1 MYLSLRFDFEAIS
14 STEEGG
20 NRPIISQILVLRPI
34 DTMSDGFRIII
45 HLVLISWVIII
56 IFFDNPE
63 KSNIPSSS

>member
-34 DTMSDGFRIII
+34 DSMSDGFRIII
-45 HLVLISWVIII
+45 HLVLIS
-56 IFFDNPE
+56 
-63 KSNIPSSS
+63 